1 MKNVW
6 SYLKRYGLP
15 VASHF
20 KSAMP
25 VLAALAITFVLIGIW
40 WLGPHWT
47 WRNHQPLADLSM
59 RVLCT
64 LVVLML
70 PVLAWV
76 WTLRRRNRRLEA
88 ERGAAEQREE
98 DPVLRFVQAQDRA
111 LDQSLHVL
119 RSNLKGRNALYQL
132 PWYLVLGQENTGKTS
147 FINRSSQSFSLSNEV
162 KAGAR
167 RAFTDPDLAYD
178 IDWWMGDEAVLIDP
192 PGELISQIEA
202 ASAPEPLA
210 QTAAGPDPGPSSAA
224 TPDPVRSSPPD
235 STADAAPARA
245 TSRVAL
251 PIGAHARLW
260 VGLVDW
266 LSRNRSRRPL
276 NGVVLMVDLVT
287 LLNQK
292 ASDRKALAILLRTR
306 LSELSRHL
314 GTRPPLYVVLSKFDL
329 LNGFEPFF
337 ARLPRTVR
345 EDIFGFTFTL
355 DSVHDYDAWLDE
367 LAGRYDGFIQH
378 LNEQIFDAMAEAANM
393 EAREALFS
401 LVRQLA
407 GMRPVLLGFL
417 EDVLGSDRY
426 ITPALP
432 RGVYFSSV
440 YQQGLLCDAFISA
453 AAASYSLTPP
463 ATNVKPSGRSAVYF
477 AQQVFQ
483 RIIYPEAGLAGD
495 NLKVMADKRRTL
507 MVGFGVAALGSL
519 LLAGGWYHYHGVNR
533 QMAMSVLDK
542 SREFSTHKI
551 DGSSDPTG
559 RNLLEPL
566 DQIRSAVAVVGDYRQ
581 AWPLVSELGLYQGRK
596 IGPKVDE
603 AYLQLL
609 SKRFLPELA
618 SGVMNAINS
627 APSGSNQQLAALRVY
642 RMIEDRHNRRSPIVE
657 DWMTQQWQAAF
668 PGEGAV
674 QNGLRRHLDYA
685 LTYADAVLPQHRAR
699 VEEVQQRLRQI
710 PMPQRVYMTM
720 REQAGKILHTPLDLR
735 NEVGPAFDI
744 VYKAAAP
751 LDAQTDPATRIDPL
765 LTATGYHSYFAAHG
779 KDFTDLALIDRWT
792 LGERQRI
799 DYSEADKQV
808 LAERVRALY
817 SSDYINTWQRS
828 LNHLEVV
835 DFDDLG
841 QAVDV
846 LGSVTSPAAPLRR
859 LVETVRDNTVLNPPL
874 PAVATAGDTADKS
887 PGVAAGAA
895 ASMSASASASATASA
910 GANVPQVAAIA
921 RPFAP
926 LSELLVAK
934 GDKPSY
940 LDESMAAVARV
951 HETMKRVHDSPEP
964 GKAALA
970 VVLDRFALKGAD
982 PIANLQRVAAGLPE
996 PLNRQVKKL
1005 ADESSQVLLIEAL
1018 KELERRWETDV
1029 YRYYHERLASR
1040 YPFNPGSRVDAS
1052 LEDFTALFGPQG
1064 RLAQFKEQYLKLFF
1078 DENLEALYSERRGG
1092 YLVRMDVL
1100 TQLEA
1105 ADRIRDAFFNSRGAL
1120 GVQFSIT
1127 PLGLTASRRS
1137 SVLSV
1142 EGQLIAYSHGA
1153 SNSVGLIWP
1162 NNLGDSTESRIT
1174 LVGAT
1179 GTSSGLAYR
1188 GSWSMFRLLSQARL
1202 ESATANSVDLSFS
1215 ANDGAMRYRITAEK
1229 SNNPFTQAS
1238 FDGFALP
1245 RTLLAEAS
1253 VATPAA
1259 TAAPPVPAVPKTM
1272 PRGAQKPAPVTGT
1285 NAGPRAAPPKGPMKS
1300 PPKADAGHAEREIK
1314 MAAR

>member
-1 MKNVW
+1 MKNIW
-6 SYLKRYGLP
+6 SIIKRYGLP
-15 VASHF
+15 VAGHF

-25 VLAALAITFVLIGIW
+25 ILALLAIVFLLIGVW

-47 WRNHQPLADLSM
+47 WRGQQPLADLPM
-59 RVLCT
+59 RIVCT
-64 LVVLML
+64 LVILMV
-70 PVLAWV
+70 PVLAWL
-76 WTLRRRNRRLEA
+76 WSLRRRNRRLEA
-88 ERGAAEQREE
+88 ERGAVAQRQD
-98 DPVLRFVQAQDRA
+98 DPLLRFVQAQERA
-111 LDQSLHVL
+111 LDQSLALL
-119 RSNLKGRNALYQL
+119 RTNLKGRNALYEL

-147 FINRSSQSFSLSNEV
+147 FINRSSQSFSLSNEI
-162 KAGAR
+162 KAGVR
-167 RAFTDPDLAYD
+167 RSFADPDLAYD

-192 PGELISQIEA
+192 PGELVSQADVAPVPETDVDASPDANAPVQPA
-202 ASAPEPLA
+202 ATTPEPA
-210 QTAAGPDPGPSSAA
+210 RSAA
-224 TPDPVRSSPPD
+224 RVSLPP
-235 STADAAPARA
+235 
-245 TSRVAL
+245 
-251 PIGAHARLW
+251 GAHARLW
-260 VGLVDW
+260 AGLVDW
-266 LSRNRSRRPL
+266 LGRNRSRRPL

-306 LSELSRHL
+306 LAELSRHL

-337 ARLPRTVR
+337 ARLPRAVR

-355 DSVHDYDAWLDE
+355 DSVHDYDAWLEE
-367 LAGRYDGFIQH
+367 LAERYDGFIQR
-378 LNEQIFDAMAEAANM
+378 LNEQIFDAMGDAATM

-417 EDVLGSDRY
+417 EEVLGSDRY

-440 YQQGLLCDAFISA
+440 YQQGLLCDAFVN
-453 AAASYSLTPP
+453 AASQSYGLTKPT
-463 ATNVKPSGRSAVYF
+463 AHAKPSGRSVVYF

-507 MVGFGVAALGSL
+507 MVGFGVAALGCL
-519 LLAGGWYHYHGVNR
+519 LMGGGWYHYHDVNR
-533 QMAMSVLDK
+533 QMAMSVLEK
-542 SREFSTHKI
+542 SREFSAHKI
-551 DGSSDPTG
+551 DSGSDPTG
-559 RNLLEPL
+559 RNLLQPL
-566 DQIRSAVAVVGDYRQ
+566 DQIRSAVAVVGDYRK
-581 AWPLVSELGLYQGRK
+581 AWPVVSELGLYQGRK

-609 SKRFLPELA
+609 SRRFLPELA
-618 SGVMNAINS
+618 NGVMNAING

-642 RMIEDRHNRRSPIVE
+642 RMIEDRQNRRPPIVE

-668 PGEGAV
+668 PGQGSV
-674 QNGLRRHLDYA
+674 QNGLMRHLDYA
-685 LTYADAVLPQHRAR
+685 MKYADAELPRNQAR
-699 VEEVQQRLRQI
+699 IAEVQQRLRQI

-720 REQAGKILHTPLDLR
+720 REQAGKILHSPLDLR

-744 VYKAAAP
+744 VYK
-751 LDAQTDPATRIDPL
+751 DPTATAGQDGASTRIDPL
-765 LTATGYHSYFAAHG
+765 LTAAGYHGYFAAHG
-779 KDFTDLALIDRWT
+779 KDYTDLAMIDRWT

-817 SSDYINTWQRS
+817 SSDYIDTWQRG
-828 LNHLEVV
+828 LNQLEVV
-835 DFDDLG
+835 DFNDLS
-841 QAVDV
+841 QAVTV
-846 LGSVTSPAAPLRR
+846 LGNVISPAAPLRR
-859 LVETVRDNTVLNPPL
+859 LVETVRDNTVLSPP
-874 PAVATAGDTADKS
+874 S
-887 PGVAAGAA
+887 PGVAAAGQPRDTVEPVAA
-895 ASMSASASASATASA
+895 NAIT

-926 LSELLVAK
+926 LADLLVAK

-940 LDESMAAVARV
+940 LDESMAAISRV
-951 HETMKRVHDSPEP
+951 HDTLKTVHDSPEP

-982 PIANLQRVAAGLPE
+982 PIGNLQRVAVGLPE

-1029 YRYYHERLASR
+1029 YRYYQERLAGR
-1040 YPFNPGSRVDAS
+1040 YPFSPNSRIDAS

-1078 DENLEALYSERRGG
+1078 DDNLEALYSERRGG

-1100 TQLEA
+1100 AQLEA

-1120 GVQFSIT
+1120 GVQFSIQ
-1127 PLGLTASRRS
+1127 PLGLTSSRRS

-1142 EGQLIAYSHGA
+1142 EGQLISYSHGA

-1174 LVGAT
+1174 LVSAA

-1202 ESATANSVDLSFS
+1202 DSATANSVDLSFS

-1229 SNNPFTQAS
+1229 ANNPFTQAS

-1245 RTLLAEAS
+1245 DTLLAEAS
-1253 VATPAA
+1253 KPTP
-1259 TAAPPVPAVPKTM
+1259 P
-1272 PRGAQKPAPVTGT
+1272 KPAPV
-1285 NAGPRAAPPKGPMKS
+1285 AAPRARPKTPASKSPPRS
-1300 PPKADAGHAEREIK
+1300 PPKAGAAAPRLADKPNVLPHHAP
-1314 MAAR
+1314 A

>member
-1 MKNVW
+1 MKNIW
-6 SYLKRYGLP
+6 SIIKRYGLP
-15 VASHF
+15 VAGHF

-25 VLAALAITFVLIGIW
+25 ILALLAIVFLLIGVW

-47 WRNHQPLADLSM
+47 WRGQQPLADLPM
-59 RVLCT
+59 RIVCT
-64 LVVLML
+64 LVILMV
-70 PVLAWV
+70 PVLAWL
-76 WTLRRRNRRLEA
+76 WSLRRRNRRLEA
-88 ERGAAEQREE
+88 ERGAVAQRQD
-98 DPVLRFVQAQDRA
+98 DPLLRFVQAQERA
-111 LDQSLHVL
+111 LDQSLALL
-119 RSNLKGRNALYQL
+119 RTNLKGRNALYEL

-147 FINRSSQSFSLSNEV
+147 FINRSSQSFSLSNEI
-162 KAGAR
+162 KAGVR
-167 RAFTDPDLAYD
+167 RSFADPDLAYD

-192 PGELISQIEA
+192 PGELVSQADVAPVPETDVDASPDANAPVQPA
-202 ASAPEPLA
+202 ATTPEPA
-210 QTAAGPDPGPSSAA
+210 RSAA
-224 TPDPVRSSPPD
+224 RVSLPP
-235 STADAAPARA
+235 
-245 TSRVAL
+245 
-251 PIGAHARLW
+251 GAHARLW
-260 VGLVDW
+260 AGLVDW
-266 LSRNRSRRPL
+266 LGRNRSRRPL

-306 LSELSRHL
+306 LAELSRHL

-329 LNGFEPFF
+329 LNGFAPFF
-337 ARLPRTVR
+337 ARLPRAVR

-355 DSVHDYDAWLDE
+355 DSVHDYDAWLEE
-367 LAGRYDGFIQH
+367 LAERYDGFIQR
-378 LNEQIFDAMAEAANM
+378 LNEQIFDAMGDAATM

-417 EDVLGSDRY
+417 EEVLGSDRY

-440 YQQGLLCDAFISA
+440 YQQGLLCDAFVN
-453 AAASYSLTPP
+453 AASQSYGLTKPT
-463 ATNVKPSGRSAVYF
+463 AHAKPSGRSVVYF

-507 MVGFGVAALGSL
+507 MVGFGVAALGCL
-519 LLAGGWYHYHGVNR
+519 LMGGGWYHYHDVNR
-533 QMAMSVLDK
+533 QMAMSVLEK
-542 SREFSTHKI
+542 SREFSAHKI
-551 DGSSDPTG
+551 DSGSDPTG
-559 RNLLEPL
+559 RNLLQPL
-566 DQIRSAVAVVGDYRQ
+566 DQIRSAVAVVGDYRK
-581 AWPLVSELGLYQGRK
+581 AWPVVSELGLYQGRK

-609 SKRFLPELA
+609 SRRFLPELA
-618 SGVMNAINS
+618 NGVMNAING

-642 RMIEDRHNRRSPIVE
+642 RMIEDRQNRRPPIVE

-668 PGEGAV
+668 PGQGSV
-674 QNGLRRHLDYA
+674 QNGLMRHLDYA
-685 LTYADAVLPQHRAR
+685 MKYADAELPRNQAR
-699 VEEVQQRLRQI
+699 IAEVQQRLRQI

-720 REQAGKILHTPLDLR
+720 REQAGKILHSPLDLR

-744 VYKAAAP
+744 VYK
-751 LDAQTDPATRIDPL
+751 DPTATAGQDGASTRIDPL
-765 LTATGYHSYFAAHG
+765 LTAAGYHGYFAAHG
-779 KDFTDLALIDRWT
+779 KDYTDLAMIDRWT

-817 SSDYINTWQRS
+817 SSDYIDTWQRG
-828 LNHLEVV
+828 LNQLEVV
-835 DFDDLG
+835 DFNDLS
-841 QAVDV
+841 QAVTV
-846 LGSVTSPAAPLRR
+846 LGNVISPAAPLRR
-859 LVETVRDNTVLNPPL
+859 LVETVRDNTVLSPP
-874 PAVATAGDTADKS
+874 S
-887 PGVAAGAA
+887 PGVAAAGQPRDTVKPVAA
-895 ASMSASASASATASA
+895 NAIT

-926 LSELLVAK
+926 LADLLVAK

-940 LDESMAAVARV
+940 LDESMAAISRV
-951 HETMKRVHDSPEP
+951 HDTLKTVHDSPEP

-970 VVLDRFALKGAD
+970 VVLDRFALKGTD
-982 PIANLQRVAAGLPE
+982 PIGNLQRVAVGLPE

-1029 YRYYHERLASR
+1029 YRYYQERLAGR
-1040 YPFNPGSRVDAS
+1040 YPFSPNSRIDAS

-1078 DENLEALYSERRGG
+1078 DDNLEALYSERRGG

-1100 TQLEA
+1100 AQLEA

-1120 GVQFSIT
+1120 GVQFSIQ
-1127 PLGLTASRRS
+1127 PLGLTSSRRS

-1142 EGQLIAYSHGA
+1142 EGQLISYSHGA

-1174 LVGAT
+1174 LVSAA

-1202 ESATANSVDLSFS
+1202 DSATANSVDLSFS

-1229 SNNPFTQAS
+1229 ANNPFTQAS

-1245 RTLLAEAS
+1245 DTLLAEAS
-1253 VATPAA
+1253 KPTP
-1259 TAAPPVPAVPKTM
+1259 P
-1272 PRGAQKPAPVTGT
+1272 KPAPV
-1285 NAGPRAAPPKGPMKS
+1285 AAPRARPKTPASKSPPRS
-1300 PPKADAGHAEREIK
+1300 PPKAGAAAPRLADEPNVLPHHAP
-1314 MAAR
+1314 A

>member
-1 MKNVW
+1 MKNIW
-6 SYLKRYGLP
+6 SIIKRYGLP
-15 VASHF
+15 VAGNF

-25 VLAALAITFVLIGIW
+25 ILALLAIVFLLIGVW

-47 WRNHQPLADLSM
+47 WRGGQPLADLPM
-59 RVLCT
+59 RIVCT
-64 LVVLML
+64 LVILMV
-70 PVLAWV
+70 PVLAWL
-76 WTLRRRNRRLEA
+76 WSLRRRNRRLEA
-88 ERGAAEQREE
+88 ERGAVAQRQD
-98 DPVLRFVQAQDRA
+98 DPLLRFVQAQERA
-111 LDQSLHVL
+111 LDQSLALL
-119 RSNLKGRNALYQL
+119 RTNLKGRNALYEL

-147 FINRSSQSFSLSNEV
+147 FINRSSQSFSLSNEI
-162 KAGAR
+162 KAGVR
-167 RAFTDPDLAYD
+167 RSFADPDLAYD

-192 PGELISQIEA
+192 PGELVSQADVAPVPETDVDASPDANAPVQPA
-202 ASAPEPLA
+202 ATAPEPA
-210 QTAAGPDPGPSSAA
+210 RYAARVSL
-224 TPDPVRSSPPD
+224 PP
-235 STADAAPARA
+235 
-245 TSRVAL
+245 
-251 PIGAHARLW
+251 GAHARLW
-260 VGLVDW
+260 AGLVDW
-266 LSRNRSRRPL
+266 LGRKRSRRPL

-306 LSELSRHL
+306 LAELSRHL

-337 ARLPRTVR
+337 ARLPRAVR

-355 DSVHDYDAWLDE
+355 DSVHDYDAWLEE
-367 LAGRYDGFIQH
+367 LAERYDGFIQR
-378 LNEQIFDAMAEAANM
+378 LNEQIFDAMGDAATM

-417 EDVLGSDRY
+417 EEVLGSDRY

-440 YQQGLLCDAFISA
+440 YQQGLLCDAFVN
-453 AAASYSLTPP
+453 AASQSYGLTKPT
-463 ATNVKPSGRSAVYF
+463 AHAKPSGRSVVYF

-507 MVGFGVAALGSL
+507 MVGFGVAALGCL
-519 LLAGGWYHYHGVNR
+519 LMGGGWYHYHDVNR
-533 QMAMSVLDK
+533 QMAMSVLEK
-542 SREFSTHKI
+542 SREFSAHKI
-551 DGSSDPTG
+551 DSGSDPTG
-559 RNLLEPL
+559 RNLLQPL
-566 DQIRSAVAVVGDYRQ
+566 DQIRSAVAVVGDYRK
-581 AWPLVSELGLYQGRK
+581 AWPVVSELGLYQGRK

-609 SKRFLPELA
+609 SRRFLPELA
-618 SGVMNAINS
+618 NGVMNAING

-642 RMIEDRHNRRSPIVE
+642 RMIEDRQNRRPPIVE

-668 PGEGAV
+668 PGQGSV
-674 QNGLRRHLDYA
+674 QNGLMRHLDYA
-685 LTYADAVLPQHRAR
+685 MKYADAELPRNQAR
-699 VEEVQQRLRQI
+699 IAEVQQRLRQI

-720 REQAGKILHTPLDLR
+720 REQAGKILHSPLDLR

-744 VYKAAAP
+744 VYK
-751 LDAQTDPATRIDPL
+751 DPTATAGQDGASTRIDPL
-765 LTATGYHSYFAAHG
+765 LTAAGYHGYFAAHG
-779 KDFTDLALIDRWT
+779 KDYTDLAMIDRWT

-817 SSDYINTWQRS
+817 SSDYIDTWQRG
-828 LNHLEVV
+828 LNQLEVV
-835 DFDDLG
+835 DFNDLS
-841 QAVDV
+841 QAVTV
-846 LGSVTSPAAPLRR
+846 LGNVISPAAPLRR
-859 LVETVRDNTVLNPPL
+859 LVETVRDNTVLSPP
-874 PAVATAGDTADKS
+874 S
-887 PGVAAGAA
+887 PGVAAAGQPRDTVEPVAA
-895 ASMSASASASATASA
+895 NAIT

-926 LSELLVAK
+926 LADLLVAK

-940 LDESMAAVARV
+940 LDESMAAISRV
-951 HETMKRVHDSPEP
+951 HDTLKTVHDSPEP

-982 PIANLQRVAAGLPE
+982 PIGNLQRVAVGLPE

-1029 YRYYHERLASR
+1029 YRYYQERLAGR
-1040 YPFNPGSRVDAS
+1040 YPFNPNSRIDAS

-1078 DENLEALYSERRGG
+1078 DDNLEALYSERRGG

-1100 TQLEA
+1100 AQLEA

-1120 GVQFSIT
+1120 GVQFSIQ
-1127 PLGLTASRRS
+1127 PLGLTSSRRS

-1142 EGQLIAYSHGA
+1142 EGQLISYSHGA

-1174 LVGAT
+1174 LVSAA

-1202 ESATANSVDLSFS
+1202 DSATANSVDLSFS

-1229 SNNPFTQAS
+1229 ANNPFTQAS

-1245 RTLLAEAS
+1245 DTLLAEAS
-1253 VATPAA
+1253 KPTP
-1259 TAAPPVPAVPKTM
+1259 P
-1272 PRGAQKPAPVTGT
+1272 KPAPV
-1285 NAGPRAAPPKGPMKS
+1285 AAPRARPKTPASKSPPRS
-1300 PPKADAGHAEREIK
+1300 PPKAGAAAPRLADEPNVLPHHAP
-1314 MAAR
+1314 A

>member
-1 MKNVW
+1 MKNIW
-6 SYLKRYGLP
+6 SIIKRYGLP
-15 VASHF
+15 VAGHF

-25 VLAALAITFVLIGIW
+25 ILALLAIVFLLIGVW

-47 WRNHQPLADLSM
+47 WRGQQPLADLPM
-59 RVLCT
+59 RIVCT
-64 LVVLML
+64 LVVLMV
-70 PVLAWV
+70 PVLAWL
-76 WTLRRRNRRLEA
+76 WSLRRRNRRLEA
-88 ERGAAEQREE
+88 ERGAMAQRQD
-98 DPVLRFVQAQDRA
+98 DPLLRFVQAQERA
-111 LDQSLHVL
+111 LDQSLALL
-119 RSNLKGRNALYQL
+119 RTNLKGRNALYEL

-147 FINRSSQSFSLSNEV
+147 FINRSSQSFSLSNEI
-162 KAGAR
+162 KAGVR
-167 RAFTDPDLAYD
+167 RSFADPDLAYD

-192 PGELISQIEA
+192 PGELVSQADVAPVPETDVDASPDANAPVQPA
-202 ASAPEPLA
+202 ATTPEP
-210 QTAAGPDPGPSSAA
+210 TRSAA
-224 TPDPVRSSPPD
+224 RVSLPP
-235 STADAAPARA
+235 
-245 TSRVAL
+245 
-251 PIGAHARLW
+251 GAHARLW
-260 VGLVDW
+260 AGLVDW
-266 LSRNRSRRPL
+266 LGRNRSRRPL

-306 LSELSRHL
+306 LAELSRHL

-337 ARLPRTVR
+337 ARLPRAVR

-355 DSVHDYDAWLDE
+355 DSVHDYDAWLEE
-367 LAGRYDGFIQH
+367 LAERYDGFIQR
-378 LNEQIFDAMAEAANM
+378 LNEQIFDAMGDAATM

-417 EDVLGSDRY
+417 EEVLGSDRY

-440 YQQGLLCDAFISA
+440 YQQGLLCDAFVN
-453 AAASYSLTPP
+453 AASQSYGLTKPT
-463 ATNVKPSGRSAVYF
+463 AHAKPSGRSVVYF

-507 MVGFGVAALGSL
+507 MVGFGVAALGCL
-519 LLAGGWYHYHGVNR
+519 LMGGGWYHYHDVNR
-533 QMAMSVLDK
+533 QMAMSVLEK
-542 SREFSTHKI
+542 SREFSAHKI
-551 DGSSDPTG
+551 DSGSDPTG
-559 RNLLEPL
+559 RNLLQPL
-566 DQIRSAVAVVGDYRQ
+566 DQIRSAVAVVGDYRK
-581 AWPLVSELGLYQGRK
+581 AWPVVSELGLYQGRK

-609 SKRFLPELA
+609 SRRFLPELA
-618 SGVMNAINS
+618 NGVMNAING

-642 RMIEDRHNRRSPIVE
+642 RMIEDRQNRRPPIVE

-668 PGEGAV
+668 PGQGSV
-674 QNGLRRHLDYA
+674 QNGLMRHLDYA
-685 LTYADAVLPQHRAR
+685 MKYADAELPRNQAR
-699 VEEVQQRLRQI
+699 IAEVQQRLRQI

-720 REQAGKILHTPLDLR
+720 REQAGKILHSPLDLR

-744 VYKAAAP
+744 VYK
-751 LDAQTDPATRIDPL
+751 DPTATAGQDGASTRIDPL
-765 LTATGYHSYFAAHG
+765 LTAAGYHGYFAAHG
-779 KDFTDLALIDRWT
+779 KDYTDLAMIDRWT

-817 SSDYINTWQRS
+817 SSDYIDTWQRG
-828 LNHLEVV
+828 LNQLEVV
-835 DFDDLG
+835 DFNDLS
-841 QAVDV
+841 QAVTV
-846 LGSVTSPAAPLRR
+846 LGNVISPAAPLRR
-859 LVETVRDNTVLNPPL
+859 LVETVRDNTVLSPP
-874 PAVATAGDTADKS
+874 S
-887 PGVAAGAA
+887 PGVAAAGQPRDTVEPVAA
-895 ASMSASASASATASA
+895 NAIT

-926 LSELLVAK
+926 LADLLVAK

-940 LDESMAAVARV
+940 LDESMAAISRV
-951 HETMKRVHDSPEP
+951 HDTLKTVHDSPEP

-982 PIANLQRVAAGLPE
+982 PIGNLQRVAVGLPE

-1029 YRYYHERLASR
+1029 YRYYQERLAGR
-1040 YPFNPGSRVDAS
+1040 YPFSPNSRIDAS

-1078 DENLEALYSERRGG
+1078 DDNLEALYSERRGG

-1100 TQLEA
+1100 AQLEA

-1120 GVQFSIT
+1120 GVQFSIQ
-1127 PLGLTASRRS
+1127 PLGLTSSRRS

-1142 EGQLIAYSHGA
+1142 EGQLISYSHGA

-1174 LVGAT
+1174 LVSAA

-1202 ESATANSVDLSFS
+1202 DSATANSVDLSFS

-1229 SNNPFTQAS
+1229 ANNPFTQAS

-1245 RTLLAEAS
+1245 DTLLAEAS
-1253 VATPAA
+1253 KPTP
-1259 TAAPPVPAVPKTM
+1259 P
-1272 PRGAQKPAPVTGT
+1272 KPAPV
-1285 NAGPRAAPPKGPMKS
+1285 AAPRARPKTPASKSPPRS
-1300 PPKADAGHAEREIK
+1300 PPKAGAAAPRLADEPNVLPHHAP
-1314 MAAR
+1314 A

>member
-1 MKNVW
+1 MKNIW
-6 SYLKRYGLP
+6 SIIKRYGLP
-15 VASHF
+15 VAGHF

-25 VLAALAITFVLIGIW
+25 ILALLAIVFLLIGVW

-47 WRNHQPLADLSM
+47 WRGQQPLADLPM
-59 RVLCT
+59 RIVCT
-64 LVVLML
+64 LVILMV
-70 PVLAWV
+70 PVLAWL
-76 WTLRRRNRRLEA
+76 WSLRRRNRRLEA
-88 ERGAAEQREE
+88 ERGAVAQRQD
-98 DPVLRFVQAQDRA
+98 DPLLRFVQAQERA
-111 LDQSLHVL
+111 LDQSLALL
-119 RSNLKGRNALYQL
+119 RTNLKGRNALYEL

-147 FINRSSQSFSLSNEV
+147 FINRSSQSFSLSNEI
-162 KAGAR
+162 KAGVR
-167 RAFTDPDLAYD
+167 RSFADPDLAYD

-192 PGELISQIEA
+192 PGELVSQADVAPVPETDVDASPDANAPVQPA
-202 ASAPEPLA
+202 ATAPEPA
-210 QTAAGPDPGPSSAA
+210 RSAA
-224 TPDPVRSSPPD
+224 RVSLPP
-235 STADAAPARA
+235 
-245 TSRVAL
+245 
-251 PIGAHARLW
+251 GAHARLW
-260 VGLVDW
+260 AGLVDW
-266 LSRNRSRRPL
+266 LGRNRSRRPL

-306 LSELSRHL
+306 LAELSRHL

-337 ARLPRTVR
+337 ARLPRAVR

-355 DSVHDYDAWLDE
+355 DSVHDYDAWLEE
-367 LAGRYDGFIQH
+367 LAERYDGFIQR
-378 LNEQIFDAMAEAANM
+378 LNEQIFDAMGDAATM

-417 EDVLGSDRY
+417 EEVLGSDRY

-440 YQQGLLCDAFISA
+440 YQQGLLCDAFVN
-453 AAASYSLTPP
+453 AASQSYGLTKPT
-463 ATNVKPSGRSAVYF
+463 AHAKPSGRSVVYF

-507 MVGFGVAALGSL
+507 MVGFGVAALGCL
-519 LLAGGWYHYHGVNR
+519 LMGGGWYHYHDVNR
-533 QMAMSVLDK
+533 QMAMSVLEK
-542 SREFSTHKI
+542 SREFSAHKI
-551 DGSSDPTG
+551 DSGSDPTG
-559 RNLLEPL
+559 RNLLQPL
-566 DQIRSAVAVVGDYRQ
+566 DQIRSAVAVVGDYRK
-581 AWPLVSELGLYQGRK
+581 AWPVVSELGLYQGRK

-609 SKRFLPELA
+609 SRRFLPELA
-618 SGVMNAINS
+618 NGVMNAING

-642 RMIEDRHNRRSPIVE
+642 RMIEDRQNRRPPIVE

-668 PGEGAV
+668 PGQGSV
-674 QNGLRRHLDYA
+674 QNGLMRHLDYA
-685 LTYADAVLPQHRAR
+685 MKYADAELPRNQAR
-699 VEEVQQRLRQI
+699 IAEVQQRLRQI

-720 REQAGKILHTPLDLR
+720 REQAGKILHSPLDLR

-744 VYKAAAP
+744 VYK
-751 LDAQTDPATRIDPL
+751 DPTATAGQDGASTRIDPL
-765 LTATGYHSYFAAHG
+765 LTAAGYHGYFAAHG
-779 KDFTDLALIDRWT
+779 KDYTDLAMIDRWT

-817 SSDYINTWQRS
+817 SSDYIDTWQRG
-828 LNHLEVV
+828 LNQLEVV
-835 DFDDLG
+835 DFNDLS
-841 QAVDV
+841 QAVTV
-846 LGSVTSPAAPLRR
+846 LGNVISPAAPLRR
-859 LVETVRDNTVLNPPL
+859 LVETVRDNTVLSPP
-874 PAVATAGDTADKS
+874 S
-887 PGVAAGAA
+887 PGIAAAGQPRDTVEPVAANAI
-895 ASMSASASASATASA
+895 T

-926 LSELLVAK
+926 LADLLVAK

-940 LDESMAAVARV
+940 LDESMAAISRV
-951 HETMKRVHDSPEP
+951 HDTLKTVHDSPEP

-982 PIANLQRVAAGLPE
+982 PIGNLQRVAVGLPE

-1029 YRYYHERLASR
+1029 YRYYQERLAGR
-1040 YPFNPGSRVDAS
+1040 YPFSPNSRIDAS

-1078 DENLEALYSERRGG
+1078 DDNLEALYSERRGG

-1100 TQLEA
+1100 AQLEA

-1120 GVQFSIT
+1120 GVQFSIQ
-1127 PLGLTASRRS
+1127 PLGLTSSRRS

-1142 EGQLIAYSHGA
+1142 EGQLISYSHGA

-1174 LVGAT
+1174 LVSAA

-1202 ESATANSVDLSFS
+1202 DSATANSVDLSFS

-1229 SNNPFTQAS
+1229 ANNPFTQAS

-1245 RTLLAEAS
+1245 DTLLAEAS
-1253 VATPAA
+1253 KPTP
-1259 TAAPPVPAVPKTM
+1259 P
-1272 PRGAQKPAPVTGT
+1272 KPAPV
-1285 NAGPRAAPPKGPMKS
+1285 AAPRARPKTPASKSPPRS
-1300 PPKADAGHAEREIK
+1300 PPKAGAAAPRLADEPNVLPHHAP
-1314 MAAR
+1314 A

>member
-1 MKNVW
+1 MKNIW
-6 SYLKRYGLP
+6 SIIKRYGLP
-15 VASHF
+15 VAGHF

-25 VLAALAITFVLIGIW
+25 ILALLAIVFLLIGVW

-47 WRNHQPLADLSM
+47 WRGQQPLADLPM
-59 RVLCT
+59 RIVCT
-64 LVVLML
+64 LVILMV
-70 PVLAWV
+70 PVLAWL
-76 WTLRRRNRRLEA
+76 WSLRRRNRRLEA
-88 ERGAAEQREE
+88 ERGAVAQRQD
-98 DPVLRFVQAQDRA
+98 DPLLRFVQAQERA
-111 LDQSLHVL
+111 LDQSLALL
-119 RSNLKGRNALYQL
+119 RTNLKGRNALYEL

-147 FINRSSQSFSLSNEV
+147 FINRSSQSFSLSNEI
-162 KAGAR
+162 KAGVR
-167 RAFTDPDLAYD
+167 RSFADPDLAYD

-192 PGELISQIEA
+192 PGELVSQADVAPVPETDVDASPDANAPVQPA
-202 ASAPEPLA
+202 ATTPEPA
-210 QTAAGPDPGPSSAA
+210 RSAA
-224 TPDPVRSSPPD
+224 RVSLPP
-235 STADAAPARA
+235 
-245 TSRVAL
+245 
-251 PIGAHARLW
+251 GAHARLW
-260 VGLVDW
+260 AGLVDW
-266 LSRNRSRRPL
+266 LGRNRSRRPL

-306 LSELSRHL
+306 LAELSRHL

-337 ARLPRTVR
+337 ARLPRAVR

-355 DSVHDYDAWLDE
+355 DSVHDYDAWLEE
-367 LAGRYDGFIQH
+367 LAERYDGFIQR
-378 LNEQIFDAMAEAANM
+378 LNEQIFDAMGDAATM

-417 EDVLGSDRY
+417 EEVLGSDRY

-440 YQQGLLCDAFISA
+440 YQQGLLCDAFVN
-453 AAASYSLTPP
+453 AASQSYGLTKPT
-463 ATNVKPSGRSAVYF
+463 AHAKPSGRSVVYF

-507 MVGFGVAALGSL
+507 MVGFGVAALGCL
-519 LLAGGWYHYHGVNR
+519 LMGGGWYHYHDVNR
-533 QMAMSVLDK
+533 QMAMSVLEK
-542 SREFSTHKI
+542 SREFSAHKI
-551 DGSSDPTG
+551 DSGSDPTG
-559 RNLLEPL
+559 RNLLQPL
-566 DQIRSAVAVVGDYRQ
+566 DQIRSAVAVVGDYRK
-581 AWPLVSELGLYQGRK
+581 AWPVVSELGLYQGRK

-609 SKRFLPELA
+609 SRRFLPELA
-618 SGVMNAINS
+618 NGVMNAING

-642 RMIEDRHNRRSPIVE
+642 RMIEDRQNRRPPIVE

-668 PGEGAV
+668 PGQGSV
-674 QNGLRRHLDYA
+674 QNGLMRHLDYA
-685 LTYADAVLPQHRAR
+685 MKYADAELPRNQAR
-699 VEEVQQRLRQI
+699 IAEVQQRLRQI

-720 REQAGKILHTPLDLR
+720 REQAGKILHSPLDLR

-744 VYKAAAP
+744 VYK
-751 LDAQTDPATRIDPL
+751 DPTATAGQDGASTRIDPL
-765 LTATGYHSYFAAHG
+765 LTAAGYHGYFAAHG
-779 KDFTDLALIDRWT
+779 KDYTDLAMIDRWT

-817 SSDYINTWQRS
+817 SSDYIDTWQRG
-828 LNHLEVV
+828 LNQLEVV
-835 DFDDLG
+835 DFNDLS
-841 QAVDV
+841 QAVTV
-846 LGSVTSPAAPLRR
+846 LGNVISPAAPLRR
-859 LVETVRDNTVLNPPL
+859 LVETVRDNTVLSPP
-874 PAVATAGDTADKS
+874 S
-887 PGVAAGAA
+887 PGVAAAGQPRDTVEPVAA
-895 ASMSASASASATASA
+895 NAIT

-926 LSELLVAK
+926 LADLLVAK

-940 LDESMAAVARV
+940 LDESMAAISRV
-951 HETMKRVHDSPEP
+951 HDTLKTVHDSPEP

-982 PIANLQRVAAGLPE
+982 PIGNLQRVAVGLPE

-1029 YRYYHERLASR
+1029 YRYYQERLAGR
-1040 YPFNPGSRVDAS
+1040 YPFSPNSRIDAS

-1078 DENLEALYSERRGG
+1078 DDNLEALYSERRGG

-1100 TQLEA
+1100 AQLEA

-1120 GVQFSIT
+1120 GVQFSIQ
-1127 PLGLTASRRS
+1127 PLGLTSSRRS

-1142 EGQLIAYSHGA
+1142 EGQLISYSHGA

-1174 LVGAT
+1174 LVSAA

-1202 ESATANSVDLSFS
+1202 DSATANSVDLSFS

-1229 SNNPFTQAS
+1229 ANNPFTQAS

-1245 RTLLAEAS
+1245 DTLLAEAS
-1253 VATPAA
+1253 KPTP
-1259 TAAPPVPAVPKTM
+1259 P
-1272 PRGAQKPAPVTGT
+1272 KPAPV
-1285 NAGPRAAPPKGPMKS
+1285 AAPRAHPKTPASKSPPRS
-1300 PPKADAGHAEREIK
+1300 PPKAGAAAPRLADEPNVLPHHAP
-1314 MAAR
+1314 A

>member
-1 MKNVW
+1 MKNIW
-6 SYLKRYGLP
+6 SIIKRYGLP
-15 VASHF
+15 VAGHF

-25 VLAALAITFVLIGIW
+25 ILALLAIVFLLIGVW

-47 WRNHQPLADLSM
+47 WRGQQPLADLPM
-59 RVLCT
+59 RIVCT
-64 LVVLML
+64 LVILMV
-70 PVLAWV
+70 PVLAWL
-76 WTLRRRNRRLEA
+76 WSLRRRNRRLEA
-88 ERGAAEQREE
+88 ERGAVAQRQD
-98 DPVLRFVQAQDRA
+98 DPLLRFVQAQERA
-111 LDQSLHVL
+111 LDQSLALL
-119 RSNLKGRNALYQL
+119 RTNLKGRNALYEL

-147 FINRSSQSFSLSNEV
+147 FINRSSQSFSLSNEI
-162 KAGAR
+162 KAGVR
-167 RAFTDPDLAYD
+167 RSFADPDLAYD

-192 PGELISQIEA
+192 PGELVSQADVAPVPETDVDASPDANAPVQPA
-202 ASAPEPLA
+202 ATAPEPA
-210 QTAAGPDPGPSSAA
+210 RYAARVSL
-224 TPDPVRSSPPD
+224 PP
-235 STADAAPARA
+235 
-245 TSRVAL
+245 
-251 PIGAHARLW
+251 GAHARLW
-260 VGLVDW
+260 AGLVDW
-266 LSRNRSRRPL
+266 LGRNRSRRPL

-306 LSELSRHL
+306 LAELSRHL

-337 ARLPRTVR
+337 ARLPRAVR

-355 DSVHDYDAWLDE
+355 DSVHDYDAWLEE
-367 LAGRYDGFIQH
+367 LAERYDGFIQR
-378 LNEQIFDAMAEAANM
+378 LNEQIFDAMGDAATM

-417 EDVLGSDRY
+417 EEVLGSDRY

-440 YQQGLLCDAFISA
+440 YQQGLLCDAFVN
-453 AAASYSLTPP
+453 AASQSYGLTKPT
-463 ATNVKPSGRSAVYF
+463 AHAKPSGRSVVYF

-507 MVGFGVAALGSL
+507 MVGFGVAALGCL
-519 LLAGGWYHYHGVNR
+519 LMGGGWYHYHDVNR
-533 QMAMSVLDK
+533 QMAMSVLEK
-542 SREFSTHKI
+542 SREFSAHKI
-551 DGSSDPTG
+551 DSGSDPTG
-559 RNLLEPL
+559 RNLLQPL
-566 DQIRSAVAVVGDYRQ
+566 DQIRSAVAVVGDYRK
-581 AWPLVSELGLYQGRK
+581 AWPVVSELGLYQGRK

-609 SKRFLPELA
+609 SRRFLPELA
-618 SGVMNAINS
+618 NGVMNAING

-642 RMIEDRHNRRSPIVE
+642 RMIEDRQNRRPPIVE

-668 PGEGAV
+668 PGQGSV
-674 QNGLRRHLDYA
+674 QNGLMRHLDYA
-685 LTYADAVLPQHRAR
+685 MKYADAELPRNQAR
-699 VEEVQQRLRQI
+699 IAEVQQRLRQI

-720 REQAGKILHTPLDLR
+720 REQAGKILHSPLDLR

-744 VYKAAAP
+744 VYK
-751 LDAQTDPATRIDPL
+751 DPTATAGQDGASTRIDPL
-765 LTATGYHSYFAAHG
+765 LTAAGYHGYFAAHG
-779 KDFTDLALIDRWT
+779 KDYTDLAMIDRWT

-817 SSDYINTWQRS
+817 SSDYIDTWQRG
-828 LNHLEVV
+828 LNQLEVV
-835 DFDDLG
+835 DFNDLS
-841 QAVDV
+841 QAVTV
-846 LGSVTSPAAPLRR
+846 LGNVISPAAPLRR
-859 LVETVRDNTVLNPPL
+859 LVETVRDNTVLSPP
-874 PAVATAGDTADKS
+874 S
-887 PGVAAGAA
+887 PGVAAAGQPRDTVEPVAA
-895 ASMSASASASATASA
+895 NAIT

-926 LSELLVAK
+926 LADLLVAK

-940 LDESMAAVARV
+940 LDESMAAISRV
-951 HETMKRVHDSPEP
+951 HDTLKTVHDSPEP

-982 PIANLQRVAAGLPE
+982 PIGNLQRVAVGLPE

-1029 YRYYHERLASR
+1029 YRYYQERLAGR
-1040 YPFNPGSRVDAS
+1040 YPFNPNSRIDAS

-1078 DENLEALYSERRGG
+1078 DDNLEALYSERRGG

-1100 TQLEA
+1100 AQLEA

-1120 GVQFSIT
+1120 GVQFSIQ
-1127 PLGLTASRRS
+1127 PLGLTSSRRS

-1142 EGQLIAYSHGA
+1142 EGQLISYSHGA

-1174 LVGAT
+1174 LVSAA

-1202 ESATANSVDLSFS
+1202 DSATANSVDLSFS

-1229 SNNPFTQAS
+1229 ANNPFTQAS

-1245 RTLLAEAS
+1245 DTLLAEAS
-1253 VATPAA
+1253 KPTP
-1259 TAAPPVPAVPKTM
+1259 P
-1272 PRGAQKPAPVTGT
+1272 KPAPV
-1285 NAGPRAAPPKGPMKS
+1285 AAPRARPKTPASKSPPRS
-1300 PPKADAGHAEREIK
+1300 PPKAGAAAPRLADEPNVLPHHAP
-1314 MAAR
+1314 A

>member
-1 MKNVW
+1 MKNIW
-6 SYLKRYGLP
+6 SIIKRYGLP
-15 VASHF
+15 VAGHF

-25 VLAALAITFVLIGIW
+25 ILALLAIVFLLIGVW

-47 WRNHQPLADLSM
+47 WRGQQPLADLPM
-59 RVLCT
+59 RIVCT
-64 LVVLML
+64 LVILMV
-70 PVLAWV
+70 PVLAWL
-76 WTLRRRNRRLEA
+76 WSLRRRNRRLEA
-88 ERGAAEQREE
+88 ERGAVAQRQD
-98 DPVLRFVQAQDRA
+98 DPLLRFVQAQERA
-111 LDQSLHVL
+111 LDQSLALL
-119 RSNLKGRNALYQL
+119 RTNLKGRNALYEL

-147 FINRSSQSFSLSNEV
+147 FINRSSQSFSLSNEI
-162 KAGAR
+162 KAGVR
-167 RAFTDPDLAYD
+167 RSFADPDLAYD

-192 PGELISQIEA
+192 PGELVSQADVAPVPETDVDASPDANAPVQPA
-202 ASAPEPLA
+202 ATTPEPA
-210 QTAAGPDPGPSSAA
+210 RSAA
-224 TPDPVRSSPPD
+224 RVSLPP
-235 STADAAPARA
+235 
-245 TSRVAL
+245 
-251 PIGAHARLW
+251 GAHARLW
-260 VGLVDW
+260 AGLVDW
-266 LSRNRSRRPL
+266 LGRNRSRRPL

-306 LSELSRHL
+306 LAELSRHL

-337 ARLPRTVR
+337 ARLPRAVR

-355 DSVHDYDAWLDE
+355 DSVHDYDAWLEE
-367 LAGRYDGFIQH
+367 LAERYDGFIQR
-378 LNEQIFDAMAEAANM
+378 LNEQIFDAMGDAATM

-417 EDVLGSDRY
+417 EEVLGSDRY

-440 YQQGLLCDAFISA
+440 YQQGLLCDAFVN
-453 AAASYSLTPP
+453 AASQSYGLTKPT
-463 ATNVKPSGRSAVYF
+463 AHAKPSGRSVVYF

-507 MVGFGVAALGSL
+507 MVGFGVAALGCL
-519 LLAGGWYHYHGVNR
+519 LMGGGWYHYHDVNR
-533 QMAMSVLDK
+533 QMAMSVLEK
-542 SREFSTHKI
+542 SREFSAHKI
-551 DGSSDPTG
+551 DSGSDPTG
-559 RNLLEPL
+559 RNLLQPL
-566 DQIRSAVAVVGDYRQ
+566 DQIRSAVAVVGDYRK
-581 AWPLVSELGLYQGRK
+581 AWPVVSELGLYQGRK

-609 SKRFLPELA
+609 SRRFLPELA
-618 SGVMNAINS
+618 NGVMNAING

-642 RMIEDRHNRRSPIVE
+642 RMIEDRQNRRPPIVE

-668 PGEGAV
+668 PGQGSV
-674 QNGLRRHLDYA
+674 QNGLMRHLDYA
-685 LTYADAVLPQHRAR
+685 MKYADAELPRNQAR
-699 VEEVQQRLRQI
+699 IAEVQQRLRQI

-720 REQAGKILHTPLDLR
+720 REQAGKILHSPLDLR

-744 VYKAAAP
+744 VYK
-751 LDAQTDPATRIDPL
+751 DPTATVGQDGASTRIDPL
-765 LTATGYHSYFAAHG
+765 LTAAGYHGYFAAHG
-779 KDFTDLALIDRWT
+779 KDYTDLAMIDRWT

-817 SSDYINTWQRS
+817 SSDYIDTWQRG
-828 LNHLEVV
+828 LNQLEVV
-835 DFDDLG
+835 DFNDLS
-841 QAVDV
+841 QAVTV
-846 LGSVTSPAAPLRR
+846 LGSVISPAAPLRR
-859 LVETVRDNTVLNPPL
+859 LVETVRDNTVLSPP
-874 PAVATAGDTADKS
+874 S
-887 PGVAAGAA
+887 PGVAAAGQPRDTVEPVAA
-895 ASMSASASASATASA
+895 NAIT

-926 LSELLVAK
+926 LADLLVAK

-940 LDESMAAVARV
+940 LDESMAAISRV
-951 HETMKRVHDSPEP
+951 HDTLKTVHDSPEP

-982 PIANLQRVAAGLPE
+982 PIGNLQRVAVGLPE

-1029 YRYYHERLASR
+1029 YRYYQERLAGR
-1040 YPFNPGSRVDAS
+1040 YPFNPNSRIDAS

-1078 DENLEALYSERRGG
+1078 DDNLEALYSERRGG

-1100 TQLEA
+1100 AQLEA

-1120 GVQFSIT
+1120 GVQFSIQ
-1127 PLGLTASRRS
+1127 PLGLTSSRRS

-1142 EGQLIAYSHGA
+1142 EGQLISYSHGA

-1174 LVGAT
+1174 LVSAA

-1202 ESATANSVDLSFS
+1202 DSATANSVDLSFS

-1229 SNNPFTQAS
+1229 ANNPFTQAS

-1245 RTLLAEAS
+1245 DTLLAEAS
-1253 VATPAA
+1253 KPTP
-1259 TAAPPVPAVPKTM
+1259 P
-1272 PRGAQKPAPVTGT
+1272 KPAPV
-1285 NAGPRAAPPKGPMKS
+1285 AAPRARPKTPASKSPPRS
-1300 PPKADAGHAEREIK
+1300 PPKAGAAAPRLADEPNVLPHHAP
-1314 MAAR
+1314 A

>member
-6 SYLKRYGLP
+6 SMIKRYGMP
-15 VASHF
+15 VASQF

-25 VLAALAITFVLIGIW
+25 ILVLIAIVFLLIGLW
-40 WLGPHWT
+40 WLGPFWT
-47 WRNHQPLADLSM
+47 WRGQQPLADLTL
-59 RVLCT
+59 RILCT
-64 LVVLML
+64 LLILMAPAL
-70 PVLAWV
+70 GWLWA
-76 WTLRRRNRRLEA
+76 LRRRNRRLEA
-88 ERGAAEQREE
+88 ERGALAQRED
-98 DPVLRFVQAQDRA
+98 DPVLRFVQAQERA
-111 LDQSLHVL
+111 LDQSLNVL
-119 RSNLKGRNALYQL
+119 RSNLKGRNAIYEL

-147 FINRSSQSFSLSNEV
+147 FINRSSQSFSLSNEI
-162 KAGAR
+162 KAGVR
-167 RAFTDPDLAYD
+167 RAYADPDLAYD

-192 PGELISQIEA
+192 PGELVSQTE
-202 ASAPEPLA
+202 
-210 QTAAGPDPGPSSAA
+210 
-224 TPDPVRSSPPD
+224 
-235 STADAAPARA
+235 AAPAHEVADRVSDRA
-245 TSRVAL
+245 MSGGAAAAAAQAAPQSGAQVADQADGPVTPQSPPQSPPQAAPSSRSLGQVLL
-251 PIGAHARLW
+251 PPGAHARLW
-260 VGLVDW
+260 AGLLDW
-266 LSRNRSRRPL
+266 LGRNRSRRPL

-306 LSELSRHL
+306 LAELSRHL

-337 ARLPRTVR
+337 ARLPRAVR

-367 LAGRYDGFIQH
+367 LAGRYDGFIQR
-378 LNEQIFDAMAEAANM
+378 LNEQIFDALGEAATM
-393 EAREALFS
+393 QAREALFS

-407 GMRPVLLGFL
+407 GMRPVLLSFL

-440 YQQGLLCDAFISA
+440 YQQGLLCDAFIN
-453 AAASYSLTPP
+453 AASQSYGLEEAP
-463 ATNVKPSGRSAVYF
+463 AHAKPSGRSVVYF

-507 MVGFGVAALGSL
+507 LVGFGVAGLGCL
-519 LLAGGWYHYHGVNR
+519 LMAGGWYHYHGVNR
-533 QMAMSVLDK
+533 QMAMSVLEK
-542 SREFSTHKI
+542 SREFSVHKI

-559 RNLLEPL
+559 RNLLQPL
-566 DQIRSAVAVVGDYRQ
+566 DQIRSAVAVVGDYRS
-581 AWPLVSELGLYQGRK
+581 AWPVVSELGLYQGRK

-618 SGVMNAINS
+618 SGVMHAINS

-642 RMIEDRHNRRSPIVE
+642 RMIEDRDNRRAPIVE
-657 DWMTQQWQAAF
+657 DWMTQQWQAAY
-668 PGEGAV
+668 PGQGSV
-674 QNGLRRHLDYA
+674 QNGLMRHLDYA
-685 LTYADAVLPQHRAR
+685 MKYADAELPQHQAR
-699 VEEVQQRLRQI
+699 IADVQQRLRQL

-720 REQAGKILHTPLDLR
+720 REQAGKILHSPLDLR
-735 NEVGPAFDI
+735 HEVGPAFDI
-744 VYKAAAP
+744 LYKDPAAP
-751 LDAQTDPATRIDPL
+751 GSTAGATTRIDPL
-765 LTATGYHSYFAAHG
+765 LTAAGYHGYFAAHG
-779 KDFTDLALIDRWT
+779 KDFTDLAMIDRWT

-817 SSDYINTWQRS
+817 SSDYIDTWQRN
-828 LNHLEVV
+828 LNQLEVV
-835 DFDDLG
+835 DFNDLG
-841 QAVDV
+841 QAVTV
-846 LGSVTSPAAPLRR
+846 LGNVTSPAAPLRR
-859 LVETVRDNTVLNPPL
+859 LLETVRDNTVLSPP
-874 PAVATAGDTADKS
+874 S
-887 PGVAAGAA
+887 PGVATPGQPTDKVEPV
-895 ASMSASASASATASA
+895 TANA
-910 GANVPQVAAIA
+910 ITGANVPQVAVIA

-926 LSELLVAK
+926 LSELLLSK

-940 LDESMAAVARV
+940 LDESMGAIG
-951 HETMKRVHDSPEP
+951 RVHDTLKGVHDSAEP

-982 PIANLQRVAAGLPE
+982 PIGNLQRVAVGLPE

-1018 KELERRWETDV
+1018 KELERRWDTDV
-1029 YRYYHERLASR
+1029 YRYYQERLAGR
-1040 YPFNPGSRVDAS
+1040 YPFNPNSRVDAS

-1064 RLAQFKEQYLKLFF
+1064 RLTQFKEQYLKLFF
-1078 DENLEALYSERRGG
+1078 DDNLEALYSERRGG

-1100 TQLEA
+1100 EQLEA

-1120 GVQFSIT
+1120 GVQFSIE
-1127 PLGLTASRRS
+1127 PLGLTSSRRS

-1142 EGQLIAYSHGA
+1142 EGQLIAYSHGP

-1174 LVGAT
+1174 LVSAA
-1179 GTSSGLAYR
+1179 GTSSGLVYR

-1202 ESATANSVDLSFS
+1202 DSATANSVDLSFS

-1238 FDGFALP
+1238 FDGFVLP
-1245 RTLLAEAS
+1245 QTLLAEAS
-1253 VATPAA
+1253 KPTPTPPAPLFTPAA
-1259 TAAPPVPAVPKTM
+1259 NPKAST
-1272 PRGAQKPAPVTGT
+1272 
-1285 NAGPRAAPPKGPMKS
+1285 PKGPTRS
-1300 PPKADAGHAEREIK
+1300 PPKAG
-1314 MAAR
+1314 AALPKLAINAAPR

>member
-1 MKNVW
+1 MKNIW
-6 SYLKRYGLP
+6 SIIKRYGLP
-15 VASHF
+15 VAGHF

-25 VLAALAITFVLIGIW
+25 ILALLAIVFLLIGVW

-47 WRNHQPLADLSM
+47 WRGQQPLADLPM
-59 RVLCT
+59 RIVCT
-64 LVVLML
+64 LVILMV
-70 PVLAWV
+70 PVLAWL
-76 WTLRRRNRRLEA
+76 WSLRRRNRRLEA
-88 ERGAAEQREE
+88 ERGAVAQRQD
-98 DPVLRFVQAQDRA
+98 DPLLRFVQAQERA
-111 LDQSLHVL
+111 LDQSLALL
-119 RSNLKGRNALYQL
+119 RTNLKGRNALYEL

-147 FINRSSQSFSLSNEV
+147 FINRSSQSFSLSNEI
-162 KAGAR
+162 KAGVR
-167 RAFTDPDLAYD
+167 RSFADPDLAYD

-192 PGELISQIEA
+192 PGELVSQADVAPVPETDVDASPDANAPVQPA
-202 ASAPEPLA
+202 ATTPEPA
-210 QTAAGPDPGPSSAA
+210 RSAA
-224 TPDPVRSSPPD
+224 RVSLPP
-235 STADAAPARA
+235 
-245 TSRVAL
+245 
-251 PIGAHARLW
+251 GAHARLW
-260 VGLVDW
+260 AGLVDW
-266 LSRNRSRRPL
+266 LGRNRSRRPL

-306 LSELSRHL
+306 LAELSRHL

-337 ARLPRTVR
+337 ARLPRAVR

-355 DSVHDYDAWLDE
+355 DSVHDYDAWLEE
-367 LAGRYDGFIQH
+367 LAERYDGFIQR
-378 LNEQIFDAMAEAANM
+378 LNEQIFDAMGDAATM

-417 EDVLGSDRY
+417 EEVLGSDRY

-440 YQQGLLCDAFISA
+440 YQQGLLCDAFVN
-453 AAASYSLTPP
+453 AASQSYGLTKPT
-463 ATNVKPSGRSAVYF
+463 AHAKPSGRSVVYF

-507 MVGFGVAALGSL
+507 MVGFGVAALGCL
-519 LLAGGWYHYHGVNR
+519 LMGGGWYHYHDVNR
-533 QMAMSVLDK
+533 QMAMSVLEK
-542 SREFSTHKI
+542 SREFSAHKI
-551 DGSSDPTG
+551 DSGSDPTG
-559 RNLLEPL
+559 RNLLQPL
-566 DQIRSAVAVVGDYRQ
+566 DQIRSAVAVVGDYRK
-581 AWPLVSELGLYQGRK
+581 AWPVVSELGLYQGRK

-609 SKRFLPELA
+609 SRRFLPELA
-618 SGVMNAINS
+618 NGVMNAING

-642 RMIEDRHNRRSPIVE
+642 RMIEDRQNRRPPIVE

-668 PGEGAV
+668 PGQGSV
-674 QNGLRRHLDYA
+674 QNGLMRHLDYA
-685 LTYADAVLPQHRAR
+685 MKYADAELPRNQAR
-699 VEEVQQRLRQI
+699 IAEVQQRLRQI

-720 REQAGKILHTPLDLR
+720 REQAGKILHSPLDLR

-744 VYKAAAP
+744 VYK
-751 LDAQTDPATRIDPL
+751 DPTATAGQDGASTRIDPL
-765 LTATGYHSYFAAHG
+765 LTAAGYHGYFAAHG
-779 KDFTDLALIDRWT
+779 KDYTDLAMIDRWT

-817 SSDYINTWQRS
+817 SSDYIDTWQRG
-828 LNHLEVV
+828 LNQLEVV
-835 DFDDLG
+835 DFNDLS
-841 QAVDV
+841 QAVTV
-846 LGSVTSPAAPLRR
+846 LGNVISPAAPLRR
-859 LVETVRDNTVLNPPL
+859 LVETVRDNTVLSPP
-874 PAVATAGDTADKS
+874 S
-887 PGVAAGAA
+887 PGVAAAGQPRDTVEPVAA
-895 ASMSASASASATASA
+895 NAIT

-926 LSELLVAK
+926 LADLLVAK

-940 LDESMAAVARV
+940 LDESMAAISRV
-951 HETMKRVHDSPEP
+951 HDTLKTVHDSPEP

-982 PIANLQRVAAGLPE
+982 PIGNLQRVAVGLPE

-1029 YRYYHERLASR
+1029 YRYYQERLAGR
-1040 YPFNPGSRVDAS
+1040 YPFSPNSRIDAS

-1064 RLAQFKEQYLKLFF
+1064 RLAQFKDQYLKLFF
-1078 DENLEALYSERRGG
+1078 DDNLEALYSERRGG

-1100 TQLEA
+1100 AQLEA

-1120 GVQFSIT
+1120 GVQFSIQ
-1127 PLGLTASRRS
+1127 PLGLTSSRRS

-1142 EGQLIAYSHGA
+1142 EGQLISYSHGA

-1174 LVGAT
+1174 LVSAA

-1202 ESATANSVDLSFS
+1202 DSATANSVDLSFS

-1229 SNNPFTQAS
+1229 ANNPFTQAS

-1245 RTLLAEAS
+1245 DTLLAEAS
-1253 VATPAA
+1253 KPTP
-1259 TAAPPVPAVPKTM
+1259 P
-1272 PRGAQKPAPVTGT
+1272 KPAPV
-1285 NAGPRAAPPKGPMKS
+1285 AAPRARPKTPASKSPPRS
-1300 PPKADAGHAEREIK
+1300 PPKAGAAAPRLADEPNVLPHHAP
-1314 MAAR
+1314 A

>member
-1 MKNVW
+1 MKNIW
-6 SYLKRYGLP
+6 SIIKRYGLP
-15 VASHF
+15 VAGHF

-25 VLAALAITFVLIGIW
+25 ILALLAIVFLLIGVW

-47 WRNHQPLADLSM
+47 WRGQQPLADLPM
-59 RVLCT
+59 RIVCT
-64 LVVLML
+64 LVILMV
-70 PVLAWV
+70 PVLAWL
-76 WTLRRRNRRLEA
+76 WSLRRRNRRLEA
-88 ERGAAEQREE
+88 ERGAVAQRQD
-98 DPVLRFVQAQDRA
+98 DPLLRFVQAQERA
-111 LDQSLHVL
+111 LDQSLALL
-119 RSNLKGRNALYQL
+119 RTNLKGRNALYEL

-147 FINRSSQSFSLSNEV
+147 FINRSSQSFSLSNEI
-162 KAGAR
+162 KAGVR
-167 RAFTDPDLAYD
+167 RSFADPDLAYD

-192 PGELISQIEA
+192 PGELVSQADVAPVPETDVDASPDANAPVQPA
-202 ASAPEPLA
+202 ATTPEPA
-210 QTAAGPDPGPSSAA
+210 RSAA
-224 TPDPVRSSPPD
+224 RVSLPP
-235 STADAAPARA
+235 
-245 TSRVAL
+245 
-251 PIGAHARLW
+251 GAHARLW
-260 VGLVDW
+260 AGLVDW
-266 LSRNRSRRPL
+266 LGRNRSRRPL

-306 LSELSRHL
+306 LAELSRHL

-337 ARLPRTVR
+337 ARLPRAVR

-355 DSVHDYDAWLDE
+355 DSVHDYDAWLEE
-367 LAGRYDGFIQH
+367 LAERYDGFIQR
-378 LNEQIFDAMAEAANM
+378 LNEQIFDAMGDAATM

-417 EDVLGSDRY
+417 EEVLGSDRY

-440 YQQGLLCDAFISA
+440 YQQGLLCDAFVN
-453 AAASYSLTPP
+453 AASQSYGLTKPT
-463 ATNVKPSGRSAVYF
+463 AHAKPSGRSVVYF

-507 MVGFGVAALGSL
+507 MVGFGVAALGCL
-519 LLAGGWYHYHGVNR
+519 LMGGGWYHYHDVNR
-533 QMAMSVLDK
+533 QMAMSVLEK
-542 SREFSTHKI
+542 SREFSAHKI
-551 DGSSDPTG
+551 DSGSDPTG
-559 RNLLEPL
+559 RNLLQPL
-566 DQIRSAVAVVGDYRQ
+566 DQIRSAVAVVGDYRK
-581 AWPLVSELGLYQGRK
+581 AWPVVSELGLYQGRK

-609 SKRFLPELA
+609 SRRFLPELA
-618 SGVMNAINS
+618 NGVMNAING

-642 RMIEDRHNRRSPIVE
+642 RMIEDRQNRRPPIVE

-668 PGEGAV
+668 PGQGSV
-674 QNGLRRHLDYA
+674 QNGLMRHLDYA
-685 LTYADAVLPQHRAR
+685 MKYADAELPRNQAR
-699 VEEVQQRLRQI
+699 IAEVQQRLRQI

-720 REQAGKILHTPLDLR
+720 REQAGKILHSPLDLR

-744 VYKAAAP
+744 VYK
-751 LDAQTDPATRIDPL
+751 DPTATAGQDGASTRIDPL
-765 LTATGYHSYFAAHG
+765 LTAAGYHGYFAAHG
-779 KDFTDLALIDRWT
+779 KDYTDLAMIDRWT

-817 SSDYINTWQRS
+817 SSDYIDTWQRG
-828 LNHLEVV
+828 LNQLEVV
-835 DFDDLG
+835 DFNDLS
-841 QAVDV
+841 QAVTV
-846 LGSVTSPAAPLRR
+846 LGNVISPAAPLRR
-859 LVETVRDNTVLNPPL
+859 LVETVRDNTVLSPP
-874 PAVATAGDTADKS
+874 S
-887 PGVAAGAA
+887 PGVAAAGQPRDTVKPVAA
-895 ASMSASASASATASA
+895 NAIT

-926 LSELLVAK
+926 LADLLVAK

-940 LDESMAAVARV
+940 LDESMAAISRV
-951 HETMKRVHDSPEP
+951 HDTLKTVHDSPEP

-970 VVLDRFALKGAD
+970 VVLDRFALKGTD
-982 PIANLQRVAAGLPE
+982 PIGNLQRVAVGLPE

-1029 YRYYHERLASR
+1029 YRYYQERLAGR
-1040 YPFNPGSRVDAS
+1040 YPFSPNSRIDAS

-1078 DENLEALYSERRGG
+1078 DDNLEALYSERRGG

-1100 TQLEA
+1100 AQLEA

-1120 GVQFSIT
+1120 GVQFSIQ
-1127 PLGLTASRRS
+1127 PLGLTSSRRS

-1142 EGQLIAYSHGA
+1142 EGQLISYSHGA

-1174 LVGAT
+1174 LVSAA

-1202 ESATANSVDLSFS
+1202 DSATANSVDLSFS

-1229 SNNPFTQAS
+1229 ANNPFTQAS

-1245 RTLLAEAS
+1245 DTLLAEAS
-1253 VATPAA
+1253 KPTP
-1259 TAAPPVPAVPKTM
+1259 P
-1272 PRGAQKPAPVTGT
+1272 KPAPV
-1285 NAGPRAAPPKGPMKS
+1285 AAPRARPKTPASKSPPRS
-1300 PPKADAGHAEREIK
+1300 PPKAGAAAPRLADEPNVLPHHAP
-1314 MAAR
+1314 A

>member
-1 MKNVW
+1 MKNIW
-6 SYLKRYGLP
+6 SIIKRYGLP
-15 VASHF
+15 VAGHF

-25 VLAALAITFVLIGIW
+25 ILALLAIVFLLIGVW

-47 WRNHQPLADLSM
+47 WRGQQPLADLPM
-59 RVLCT
+59 RIVCT
-64 LVVLML
+64 LVILMV
-70 PVLAWV
+70 PVLAWL
-76 WTLRRRNRRLEA
+76 WSLRRRNRRLEA
-88 ERGAAEQREE
+88 ERGAVAQRQD
-98 DPVLRFVQAQDRA
+98 DPLLRFVQAQERA
-111 LDQSLHVL
+111 LDQSLALL
-119 RSNLKGRNALYQL
+119 RTNLKGRNALYEL

-147 FINRSSQSFSLSNEV
+147 FINRSSQSFSLSNEI
-162 KAGAR
+162 KAGVR
-167 RAFTDPDLAYD
+167 RSFADPDLAYD

-192 PGELISQIEA
+192 PGELVSQADVAPVPETDVDASPDANAPVQPA
-202 ASAPEPLA
+202 ATAPEPA
-210 QTAAGPDPGPSSAA
+210 RSAA
-224 TPDPVRSSPPD
+224 RVSLPP
-235 STADAAPARA
+235 
-245 TSRVAL
+245 
-251 PIGAHARLW
+251 GAHARLW
-260 VGLVDW
+260 AGLVDW
-266 LSRNRSRRPL
+266 LGRNRSRRPL

-306 LSELSRHL
+306 LAELSRHL

-337 ARLPRTVR
+337 ARLPRAVR

-355 DSVHDYDAWLDE
+355 DSVHDYDAWLEE
-367 LAGRYDGFIQH
+367 LAERYDGFIQR
-378 LNEQIFDAMAEAANM
+378 LNEQIFDAMGDAATM

-417 EDVLGSDRY
+417 EEVLGSDRY

-432 RGVYFSSV
+432 RGMYFSSV
-440 YQQGLLCDAFISA
+440 YQQGLLCDAFVN
-453 AAASYSLTPP
+453 AASQSYGLTKPT
-463 ATNVKPSGRSAVYF
+463 AHAKPSGRSVVYF

-507 MVGFGVAALGSL
+507 MVGFGVAALGCL
-519 LLAGGWYHYHGVNR
+519 LMGGGWYHYHDVNR
-533 QMAMSVLDK
+533 QMAMSVLEK
-542 SREFSTHKI
+542 SREFSAHKI
-551 DGSSDPTG
+551 DSGSDPTG
-559 RNLLEPL
+559 RNLLQPL
-566 DQIRSAVAVVGDYRQ
+566 DQIRSAVAVVRDYRK
-581 AWPLVSELGLYQGRK
+581 AWPVVSELGLYQGRK

-609 SKRFLPELA
+609 SRRFLPELA
-618 SGVMNAINS
+618 NGVMNAING

-642 RMIEDRHNRRSPIVE
+642 RMIEDRQNRRPPIVE

-668 PGEGAV
+668 PGQGSV
-674 QNGLRRHLDYA
+674 QNGLMRHLDYA
-685 LTYADAVLPQHRAR
+685 MKYADAELPRNQAR
-699 VEEVQQRLRQI
+699 IAEVQQRLRQI

-720 REQAGKILHTPLDLR
+720 REQAGKILHSPLDLR

-744 VYKAAAP
+744 VYK
-751 LDAQTDPATRIDPL
+751 DPTATAGQDGASTRIDPL
-765 LTATGYHSYFAAHG
+765 LTAAGYHGYFAAHG
-779 KDFTDLALIDRWT
+779 KDYTDLAMIDRWT

-817 SSDYINTWQRS
+817 SSDYIDTWQRG
-828 LNHLEVV
+828 LNQLEVV
-835 DFDDLG
+835 DFNDLS
-841 QAVDV
+841 QAVTV
-846 LGSVTSPAAPLRR
+846 LGNVISPAAPLRR
-859 LVETVRDNTVLNPPL
+859 LVETVRDNTVLSPP
-874 PAVATAGDTADKS
+874 S
-887 PGVAAGAA
+887 PGVAAAGQPRDTVEPVAA
-895 ASMSASASASATASA
+895 NAIT

-926 LSELLVAK
+926 LADLLVAK
-934 GDKPSY
+934 GGKPSY
-940 LDESMAAVARV
+940 LDESMAAISRV
-951 HETMKRVHDSPEP
+951 HDTLKTVHDSPEP

-982 PIANLQRVAAGLPE
+982 PIGNLQRVAVGLPE

-1029 YRYYHERLASR
+1029 YRYYQERLAGR
-1040 YPFNPGSRVDAS
+1040 YPFNPNSRIDAS

-1078 DENLEALYSERRGG
+1078 DDNLEALYSERRGG

-1100 TQLEA
+1100 AQLEA

-1120 GVQFSIT
+1120 GVQFSIQ
-1127 PLGLTASRRS
+1127 PLGLTSSRRS

-1142 EGQLIAYSHGA
+1142 EGQLISYSHGA

-1174 LVGAT
+1174 LVSAA

-1202 ESATANSVDLSFS
+1202 DSATANSVDLSFS

-1229 SNNPFTQAS
+1229 ANNPFTQAS

-1245 RTLLAEAS
+1245 DTLLAEAS
-1253 VATPAA
+1253 KPTP
-1259 TAAPPVPAVPKTM
+1259 P
-1272 PRGAQKPAPVTGT
+1272 KPAPV
-1285 NAGPRAAPPKGPMKS
+1285 AAPRARPKTPASKSPPRS
-1300 PPKADAGHAEREIK
+1300 PPKAGAAAPRLADEPNVLPHHAP
-1314 MAAR
+1314 A

>member
-1 MKNVW
+1 MKNIW
-6 SYLKRYGLP
+6 SIIKRYGLP
-15 VASHF
+15 VAGHF

-25 VLAALAITFVLIGIW
+25 ILALLAIVFLLIGVW

-47 WRNHQPLADLSM
+47 WRGQQPLADLPM
-59 RVLCT
+59 RIVCT
-64 LVVLML
+64 LVILMV
-70 PVLAWV
+70 PVLAWL
-76 WTLRRRNRRLEA
+76 WSLRRRNRRLEA
-88 ERGAAEQREE
+88 ERGAVAQRQD
-98 DPVLRFVQAQDRA
+98 DPLLRFVQAQERA
-111 LDQSLHVL
+111 LDQSLALL
-119 RSNLKGRNALYQL
+119 RTNLKGRNALYEL

-147 FINRSSQSFSLSNEV
+147 FINRSSQSFSLSNEI
-162 KAGAR
+162 KAGVR
-167 RAFTDPDLAYD
+167 RSFADPDLAYD

-192 PGELISQIEA
+192 PGELVSQADVAPVPETDVDASPDANAPVQPA
-202 ASAPEPLA
+202 ATTPEPA
-210 QTAAGPDPGPSSAA
+210 RSAA
-224 TPDPVRSSPPD
+224 RVSLPP
-235 STADAAPARA
+235 
-245 TSRVAL
+245 
-251 PIGAHARLW
+251 GAHARLW
-260 VGLVDW
+260 AGLVDW
-266 LSRNRSRRPL
+266 LGRNRSRRPL

-306 LSELSRHL
+306 LAELSRHL

-337 ARLPRTVR
+337 ARLPRAVR

-355 DSVHDYDAWLDE
+355 DSVHDYDAWLEE
-367 LAGRYDGFIQH
+367 LAERYDGFIQR
-378 LNEQIFDAMAEAANM
+378 LNEQIFDAMGDAATM

-417 EDVLGSDRY
+417 EEVLGSDRY

-440 YQQGLLCDAFISA
+440 YQQGLLCDAFVN
-453 AAASYSLTPP
+453 AASQSYGLTKPT
-463 ATNVKPSGRSAVYF
+463 AHAKPSGRSVVYF

-507 MVGFGVAALGSL
+507 MVGFGVAALGCL
-519 LLAGGWYHYHGVNR
+519 LMGGGWYHYHGVNR
-533 QMAMSVLDK
+533 QMAMSVLEK
-542 SREFSTHKI
+542 SREFSAHKI
-551 DGSSDPTG
+551 DSGSDPTG
-559 RNLLEPL
+559 RNLLQPL
-566 DQIRSAVAVVGDYRQ
+566 DQIRSAVAVVGDYRK
-581 AWPLVSELGLYQGRK
+581 AWPVVSELGLYQGRK

-609 SKRFLPELA
+609 SRRFLPELA
-618 SGVMNAINS
+618 NGVMNAING

-642 RMIEDRHNRRSPIVE
+642 RMIEDRQNRRPPIVE

-668 PGEGAV
+668 PGQGSV
-674 QNGLRRHLDYA
+674 QNGLMRHLDYA
-685 LTYADAVLPQHRAR
+685 MKYADAELPRNQAR
-699 VEEVQQRLRQI
+699 IAEVQQRLRQI

-720 REQAGKILHTPLDLR
+720 REQAGKILHSPLDLR

-744 VYKAAAP
+744 VYK
-751 LDAQTDPATRIDPL
+751 DPTATAGQDGASTRIDPL
-765 LTATGYHSYFAAHG
+765 LTAAGYHGYFAAHG
-779 KDFTDLALIDRWT
+779 KDYTDLAMIDRWT

-817 SSDYINTWQRS
+817 SSDYIDTWQRG
-828 LNHLEVV
+828 LNQLEVV
-835 DFDDLG
+835 DFNDLS
-841 QAVDV
+841 QAVTV
-846 LGSVTSPAAPLRR
+846 LGNVISPAAPLRR
-859 LVETVRDNTVLNPPL
+859 LVETVRDNTVLSPP
-874 PAVATAGDTADKS
+874 S
-887 PGVAAGAA
+887 PGVAAAGQPRDTVEPVAA
-895 ASMSASASASATASA
+895 NAIT

-926 LSELLVAK
+926 LADLLVAK
-934 GDKPSY
+934 GNKPSY
-940 LDESMAAVARV
+940 LDESMAAISRV
-951 HETMKRVHDSPEP
+951 HDTLKTVHDSPEP

-982 PIANLQRVAAGLPE
+982 PIGNLQRVAVGLPE

-1029 YRYYHERLASR
+1029 YRYYQERLAGR
-1040 YPFNPGSRVDAS
+1040 YPFSPNSRIDAS

-1078 DENLEALYSERRGG
+1078 DDNLEALYSERRGG

-1100 TQLEA
+1100 AQLEA

-1120 GVQFSIT
+1120 GVQFSIQ
-1127 PLGLTASRRS
+1127 PLGLTSSRRS

-1142 EGQLIAYSHGA
+1142 EGQLISYSHGA

-1174 LVGAT
+1174 LVSAA

-1202 ESATANSVDLSFS
+1202 DSATANSVDLSFS

-1229 SNNPFTQAS
+1229 ANNPFTQAS

-1245 RTLLAEAS
+1245 DTLLAEAS
-1253 VATPAA
+1253 KPTP
-1259 TAAPPVPAVPKTM
+1259 P
-1272 PRGAQKPAPVTGT
+1272 KPAPV
-1285 NAGPRAAPPKGPMKS
+1285 AAPRARPKTPASKSPPRS
-1300 PPKADAGHAEREIK
+1300 PPKAGAAAPRLADEPNVLPHHAP
-1314 MAAR
+1314 A

>member
-1 MKNVW
+1 MKNIW
-6 SYLKRYGLP
+6 SIIKRYGLP
-15 VASHF
+15 VAGHF

-25 VLAALAITFVLIGIW
+25 ILALLAIVFLLIGVW

-47 WRNHQPLADLSM
+47 WRGQQPLADLPM
-59 RVLCT
+59 RIVCT
-64 LVVLML
+64 LVILMV
-70 PVLAWV
+70 PVLAWL
-76 WTLRRRNRRLEA
+76 WSLRRRNRRLEA
-88 ERGAAEQREE
+88 ERGAVAQRQD
-98 DPVLRFVQAQDRA
+98 DPLLRFVQAQERA
-111 LDQSLHVL
+111 LDQSLALL
-119 RSNLKGRNALYQL
+119 RTNLKGRNALYEL

-147 FINRSSQSFSLSNEV
+147 FINRSSQSFSLSNEI
-162 KAGAR
+162 KAGVR
-167 RAFTDPDLAYD
+167 RSFADPDLAYD

-192 PGELISQIEA
+192 PGELVSQADVAPVPETDVDASPDANAPVQPA
-202 ASAPEPLA
+202 ATTPEPA
-210 QTAAGPDPGPSSAA
+210 RSAA
-224 TPDPVRSSPPD
+224 RVSLPP
-235 STADAAPARA
+235 
-245 TSRVAL
+245 
-251 PIGAHARLW
+251 GAHARLW
-260 VGLVDW
+260 AGLVDW
-266 LSRNRSRRPL
+266 LGRNRSRRPL

-306 LSELSRHL
+306 LAELSRHL

-337 ARLPRTVR
+337 ARLPRAVR

-355 DSVHDYDAWLDE
+355 DSVHDYDAWLEE
-367 LAGRYDGFIQH
+367 LAERYDGFIQR
-378 LNEQIFDAMAEAANM
+378 LNEQIFDAMGDAATM

-417 EDVLGSDRY
+417 EEVLGSDRY

-440 YQQGLLCDAFISA
+440 YQQGLLCDAFVN
-453 AAASYSLTPP
+453 AASQSYGLTKPT
-463 ATNVKPSGRSAVYF
+463 AHAKPSGRSVVYF

-507 MVGFGVAALGSL
+507 MVGFGVAALGCL
-519 LLAGGWYHYHGVNR
+519 LMGGGWYHYHDVNR
-533 QMAMSVLDK
+533 QMAMSVLEK
-542 SREFSTHKI
+542 SREFSAHKI
-551 DGSSDPTG
+551 DSGSDPTG
-559 RNLLEPL
+559 RNLLQPL
-566 DQIRSAVAVVGDYRQ
+566 DQIRSAVAVVGDYRK
-581 AWPLVSELGLYQGRK
+581 AWPVVSELGLYQGRK

-609 SKRFLPELA
+609 SRRFLPELA
-618 SGVMNAINS
+618 NGVMNAING

-642 RMIEDRHNRRSPIVE
+642 RMIEDRQNRRPPIVE

-668 PGEGAV
+668 PGQGSV
-674 QNGLRRHLDYA
+674 QNGLMRHLDYA
-685 LTYADAVLPQHRAR
+685 MKYADAELPRNQAR
-699 VEEVQQRLRQI
+699 IAEVQQRLRQI

-720 REQAGKILHTPLDLR
+720 REQAGKILHSPLDLR

-744 VYKAAAP
+744 VYK
-751 LDAQTDPATRIDPL
+751 DPTATAGQDGASTRIDPL
-765 LTATGYHSYFAAHG
+765 LTAAGYHGYFAAHG
-779 KDFTDLALIDRWT
+779 KDYTDLAMIDRWT

-817 SSDYINTWQRS
+817 SSDYIDTWQRG
-828 LNHLEVV
+828 LNQLEVV
-835 DFDDLG
+835 DFNDLS
-841 QAVDV
+841 QAVTV
-846 LGSVTSPAAPLRR
+846 LGNVISPAAPLRR
-859 LVETVRDNTVLNPPL
+859 LVETVRDNTVLSPP
-874 PAVATAGDTADKS
+874 S
-887 PGVAAGAA
+887 PGVAAAGQPRDTVEPVAA
-895 ASMSASASASATASA
+895 NAIT

-926 LSELLVAK
+926 LADLLVAK

-940 LDESMAAVARV
+940 LDESMAAISRV
-951 HETMKRVHDSPEP
+951 HDTLKTVHDSPEP

-982 PIANLQRVAAGLPE
+982 PIGNLQRVAVGLPE

-1029 YRYYHERLASR
+1029 YRYYQERLAGR
-1040 YPFNPGSRVDAS
+1040 YPFSPNSRIDAS

-1078 DENLEALYSERRGG
+1078 DDNLEALYSERRGG

-1100 TQLEA
+1100 AQLEA

-1120 GVQFSIT
+1120 GVQFSIQ
-1127 PLGLTASRRS
+1127 PLGLTSSRRS

-1142 EGQLIAYSHGA
+1142 EGQLISYSHGA

-1174 LVGAT
+1174 LVSAA

-1202 ESATANSVDLSFS
+1202 DSATANSVDLSFS

-1229 SNNPFTQAS
+1229 ANNPFTQAS

-1245 RTLLAEAS
+1245 DTLLAEAS
-1253 VATPAA
+1253 KPTP
-1259 TAAPPVPAVPKTM
+1259 P
-1272 PRGAQKPAPVTGT
+1272 KPAPV
-1285 NAGPRAAPPKGPMKS
+1285 AAPRARPKTPASKSPPRS
-1300 PPKADAGHAEREIK
+1300 PPKAGAAAPRLADEPNVLPHHAP
-1314 MAAR
+1314 A

>member
-1 MKNVW
+1 MKNIW
-6 SYLKRYGLP
+6 SIIKRYGLP
-15 VASHF
+15 VAGHF

-25 VLAALAITFVLIGIW
+25 ILALLAIVFLLIGVW

-47 WRNHQPLADLSM
+47 WRGQQPLADLPM
-59 RVLCT
+59 RIVCT
-64 LVVLML
+64 LVILMV
-70 PVLAWV
+70 PVLAWL
-76 WTLRRRNRRLEA
+76 WSLRRRNRRLEA
-88 ERGAAEQREE
+88 ERGAVAQRQD
-98 DPVLRFVQAQDRA
+98 DPLLRFVQAQERA
-111 LDQSLHVL
+111 LDQSLALL
-119 RSNLKGRNALYQL
+119 RTNLKGRNALYEL

-147 FINRSSQSFSLSNEV
+147 FINRSSQSFSLSNEI
-162 KAGAR
+162 KAGVR
-167 RAFTDPDLAYD
+167 RSFADPDLAYD

-192 PGELISQIEA
+192 PGELVSQADVAPVPETDVDASPDANAPVQPA
-202 ASAPEPLA
+202 ATTPEPA
-210 QTAAGPDPGPSSAA
+210 RSAA
-224 TPDPVRSSPPD
+224 RVSLPP
-235 STADAAPARA
+235 
-245 TSRVAL
+245 
-251 PIGAHARLW
+251 GAHARLW
-260 VGLVDW
+260 AGLVDW
-266 LSRNRSRRPL
+266 LGRNRSRRPL

-306 LSELSRHL
+306 LAELSRHL

-337 ARLPRTVR
+337 ARLPRAVR

-355 DSVHDYDAWLDE
+355 DSVHDYDAWLEE
-367 LAGRYDGFIQH
+367 LAERYDGFIQR
-378 LNEQIFDAMAEAANM
+378 LNEQIFDAMGDAATM

-417 EDVLGSDRY
+417 EEVLGSDRY

-440 YQQGLLCDAFISA
+440 YQQGLLCDAFVN
-453 AAASYSLTPP
+453 AASQSYGLTKPT
-463 ATNVKPSGRSAVYF
+463 AHAKPSGRSVVYF

-507 MVGFGVAALGSL
+507 MVGFSVAALGCL
-519 LLAGGWYHYHGVNR
+519 LMGGGWYHYHDVNR
-533 QMAMSVLDK
+533 QMAMSVLEK
-542 SREFSTHKI
+542 SREFSAHKI
-551 DGSSDPTG
+551 DSGSDPTG
-559 RNLLEPL
+559 RNLLQPL
-566 DQIRSAVAVVGDYRQ
+566 DQIRSAVAVVGDYRK
-581 AWPLVSELGLYQGRK
+581 AWPVVSELGLYQGRK

-609 SKRFLPELA
+609 SRRFLPELA
-618 SGVMNAINS
+618 NGVMNAING

-642 RMIEDRHNRRSPIVE
+642 RMIEDRQNRRPPIVE

-668 PGEGAV
+668 PGQGSV
-674 QNGLRRHLDYA
+674 QNGLMRHLDYA
-685 LTYADAVLPQHRAR
+685 MKYADAELPRNQAR
-699 VEEVQQRLRQI
+699 IAEVQQRLRQI

-720 REQAGKILHTPLDLR
+720 REQAGKILHSPLDLR

-744 VYKAAAP
+744 VYK
-751 LDAQTDPATRIDPL
+751 DPTATAGQDGASTRIDPL
-765 LTATGYHSYFAAHG
+765 LTAAGYHGYFAAHG
-779 KDFTDLALIDRWT
+779 KDYTDLAMIDRWT

-817 SSDYINTWQRS
+817 SSDYIDTWQRG
-828 LNHLEVV
+828 LNQLEVV
-835 DFDDLG
+835 DFNDLS
-841 QAVDV
+841 QAVTV
-846 LGSVTSPAAPLRR
+846 LGNVISPAAPLRR
-859 LVETVRDNTVLNPPL
+859 LVETVRDNTVLSPP
-874 PAVATAGDTADKS
+874 S
-887 PGVAAGAA
+887 PGVAAAGQPRDTVEPVAA
-895 ASMSASASASATASA
+895 NAIT

-926 LSELLVAK
+926 LADLLVAK

-940 LDESMAAVARV
+940 LDESMAAISRV
-951 HETMKRVHDSPEP
+951 HDTLKTVHDSPEP

-982 PIANLQRVAAGLPE
+982 PIGNLQRVAVGLPE

-1029 YRYYHERLASR
+1029 YRYYQERLAGR
-1040 YPFNPGSRVDAS
+1040 YPFSPNSRIDAS

-1078 DENLEALYSERRGG
+1078 DDNLEALYSERRGG

-1100 TQLEA
+1100 AQLEA

-1120 GVQFSIT
+1120 GVQFSIQ
-1127 PLGLTASRRS
+1127 PLGLTSSRRS

-1142 EGQLIAYSHGA
+1142 EGQLISYSHGA

-1174 LVGAT
+1174 LVSAA

-1202 ESATANSVDLSFS
+1202 DSATANSVDLSFS

-1229 SNNPFTQAS
+1229 ANNPFTQAS

-1245 RTLLAEAS
+1245 DTLLAEAS
-1253 VATPAA
+1253 KPTP
-1259 TAAPPVPAVPKTM
+1259 P
-1272 PRGAQKPAPVTGT
+1272 KPAPV
-1285 NAGPRAAPPKGPMKS
+1285 AAPRARPKTPASKSPPRS
-1300 PPKADAGHAEREIK
+1300 PPKAGAAAPRLADEPNVLPHHAP
-1314 MAAR
+1314 A

>member
-1 MKNVW
+1 MKNIW
-6 SYLKRYGLP
+6 SIIKRYGLP
-15 VASHF
+15 VAGHF

-25 VLAALAITFVLIGIW
+25 ILALLAIVFLLIGVW

-47 WRNHQPLADLSM
+47 WRGQQPLADLPM
-59 RVLCT
+59 RIVCT
-64 LVVLML
+64 LVVLMV
-70 PVLAWV
+70 PVLAWL
-76 WTLRRRNRRLEA
+76 WSLRRRNRRLEA
-88 ERGAAEQREE
+88 ERGAVAQRQD
-98 DPVLRFVQAQDRA
+98 DPLLRFVQAQERA
-111 LDQSLHVL
+111 LDQSLALL
-119 RSNLKGRNALYQL
+119 RTNLKGRNALYEL

-147 FINRSSQSFSLSNEV
+147 FINRSSQSFSLSNEI
-162 KAGAR
+162 KAGVR
-167 RAFTDPDLAYD
+167 RSFADPDLAYD

-192 PGELISQIEA
+192 PGELVSQADVAPVPETDVDASPDANAPVQPA
-202 ASAPEPLA
+202 ATTPEPA
-210 QTAAGPDPGPSSAA
+210 RSAA
-224 TPDPVRSSPPD
+224 RVSLPP
-235 STADAAPARA
+235 
-245 TSRVAL
+245 
-251 PIGAHARLW
+251 GAHARLW
-260 VGLVDW
+260 AGLVDW
-266 LSRNRSRRPL
+266 LGRNRSRRPL

-306 LSELSRHL
+306 LAELSRHL

-337 ARLPRTVR
+337 ARLPRAVR

-355 DSVHDYDAWLDE
+355 DSVHDYDAWLEE
-367 LAGRYDGFIQH
+367 LAERYDGFIQR
-378 LNEQIFDAMAEAANM
+378 LNEQIFDAMGDAATM

-417 EDVLGSDRY
+417 EEVLGSDRY

-440 YQQGLLCDAFISA
+440 YQQGLLCDAFVN
-453 AAASYSLTPP
+453 AASQSYGLT
-463 ATNVKPSGRSAVYF
+463 KPTAHAKPNGRSVVYF

-507 MVGFGVAALGSL
+507 MVGFGVAALGCL
-519 LLAGGWYHYHGVNR
+519 LMGGGWYHYHDVNR
-533 QMAMSVLDK
+533 QMAMSVLEK
-542 SREFSTHKI
+542 SREFSAHKI
-551 DGSSDPTG
+551 DSGSDPTG
-559 RNLLEPL
+559 RNLLQPL
-566 DQIRSAVAVVGDYRQ
+566 DQIRSAVAVVGDYRK
-581 AWPLVSELGLYQGRK
+581 AWPVVSELGLYQGRK

-609 SKRFLPELA
+609 SRRFLPELA
-618 SGVMNAINS
+618 NGVMNAING

-642 RMIEDRHNRRSPIVE
+642 RMIEDRQNRRPPIVE

-668 PGEGAV
+668 PGQGSV
-674 QNGLRRHLDYA
+674 QNGLMRHLDYA
-685 LTYADAVLPQHRAR
+685 MKYADAELPRNQAR
-699 VEEVQQRLRQI
+699 IAEVQQRLRQI

-720 REQAGKILHTPLDLR
+720 REQAGKILHSPLDLR

-744 VYKAAAP
+744 VYK
-751 LDAQTDPATRIDPL
+751 DPTATAGQDGASTRIDPL
-765 LTATGYHSYFAAHG
+765 LTAAGYHGYFAAHG
-779 KDFTDLALIDRWT
+779 KDYTDLAMIDRWT

-817 SSDYINTWQRS
+817 SSDYIDTWQRG
-828 LNHLEVV
+828 LNQLEVV
-835 DFDDLG
+835 DFNDLS
-841 QAVDV
+841 QAVTV
-846 LGSVTSPAAPLRR
+846 LGNVISPAAPLRR
-859 LVETVRDNTVLNPPL
+859 LVETVRDNTVLSPP
-874 PAVATAGDTADKS
+874 S
-887 PGVAAGAA
+887 PGVAAAGQPRDTVEPVAA
-895 ASMSASASASATASA
+895 NAIT

-926 LSELLVAK
+926 LADLLVAK

-940 LDESMAAVARV
+940 LDESMAAISRV
-951 HETMKRVHDSPEP
+951 HDTLKTVHDSPEP

-982 PIANLQRVAAGLPE
+982 PIGNLQRVAVGLPE

-1029 YRYYHERLASR
+1029 YRYYQERLAGR
-1040 YPFNPGSRVDAS
+1040 YPFNPNSRIDAS

-1078 DENLEALYSERRGG
+1078 DDNLEALYSERRGG

-1100 TQLEA
+1100 AQLEA

-1120 GVQFSIT
+1120 GVQFSIQ
-1127 PLGLTASRRS
+1127 PLGLTSSRRS

-1142 EGQLIAYSHGA
+1142 EGQLISYSHGA

-1174 LVGAT
+1174 LVSAA

-1202 ESATANSVDLSFS
+1202 DSATANSVDLSFS

-1229 SNNPFTQAS
+1229 ANNPFTQAS

-1245 RTLLAEAS
+1245 DTLLAEAS
-1253 VATPAA
+1253 KPTP
-1259 TAAPPVPAVPKTM
+1259 P
-1272 PRGAQKPAPVTGT
+1272 KPAPV
-1285 NAGPRAAPPKGPMKS
+1285 AAPRARPKTPASKSPPRS
-1300 PPKADAGHAEREIK
+1300 PPKAGAAAPRLADEPNVLPHHAP
-1314 MAAR
+1314 A